1 VISKQELTALEQEHA
16 VISTK
21 LLAGRTLV
29 HVYSEASPG
38 AGFDPV
44 EPDLEDVYF
53 STMSG
58 CIGRRSAQPEAAAA
72 P

>member
-1 VISKQELTALEQEHA
+1 

-21 LLAGRTLV
+21 LLGGRTVV
-29 HVYSEASPG
+29 HIYSDTSPG
-38 AGFDPV
+38 AGFDTV

-58 CIGRRSAQPEAAAA
+58 HIGHRGERLASAVAQ
-72 P
+72 